1 MSMSLN
7 HAEAPWAG
15 AEKGADADSP
25 QIPAPRGLDLH
36 AVSRPARTFT
46 GDFYFVHEDEEGI
59 WVVLGDVAGKGLP
72 AAVTMAM
79 IQEELDQRIVAWVEA
94 RSDPA
99 EIMLHLH
106 GFLEP
111 ILPDNRFAT
120 AVVGHLRGDGRLAI
134 ANAGQ
139 CPPLI
144 ARRTGT
150 VESLSSTGPVIGL
163 LPNPRWSSR
172 TTVLKPGDA
181 LLLYSD
187 GLIETRSRA
196 GEEFGLASVRSALA
210 SASFTESSAR
220 EITERIL
227 GAFDRHARGVRDD
240 DLTLMVMSR

>member
-1 MSMSLN
+1 V
-7 HAEAPWAG
+7 
-15 AEKGADADSP
+15 
-25 QIPAPRGLDLH
+25 DLH

-46 GDFYFVHEDEEGI
+46 GDFYFVHEDEQGI

-79 IQEELDQRIVAWVEA
+79 IQEELDHRIAAWVEA

-111 ILPDNRFAT
+111 ILPANRFAT
-120 AVVGHLRGDGRLAI
+120 AVVGHLRRDGWLAI

-139 CPPLI
+139 CPPLV
-144 ARRTGT
+144 ARRNGAI
-150 VESLSSTGPVIGL
+150 ESFSSTGPVVGP

-172 TTVLKPGDA
+172 TTALKPGDT

-187 GLIETRSRA
+187 GLIETRSRG
-196 GEEFGLASVRSALA
+196 GEEFGLAAVRSAL
-210 SASFTESSAR
+210 SSAACT
-220 EITERIL
+220 EPSAMKINERIL
-227 GAFDRHARGVRDD
+227 EAFDRHARGARDD
-240 DLTLMVMSR
+240 DLTLVVMSR